1 MLDASRFGAK
11 NMIAIAGGL
20 LAVLGILA
28 GALLAV
34 APFGLVAAEP
44 SLSLWILFPLL
55 TMLGWFML
63 VVSDRNPLRGTATRF
78 VATPLLV
85 LALLAAVGLVAA
97 GAGLVAVQGAAGTL
111 SLCYVM
117 VVGGVLGATGTA
129 AYSRK
134 AGPPRTM

>member
-1 MLDASRFGAK
+1 MLEISFFGA
-11 NMIAIAGGL
+11 NTMIAIAGGL
-20 LAVLGILA
+20 LAVLGLLA
-28 GALLAV
+28 GALLAA
-34 APFGLVAAEP
+34 APFGLVATEP
-44 SLSLWILFPLL
+44 ALSLWILFPLL
-55 TMLGWFML
+55 TMVGWFML
-63 VVSDRNPLRGTATRF
+63 VVSDLDPLRGTATRL

-97 GAGLVAVQGAAGTL
+97 GAGLVAMHGASGML
-111 SLCYVM
+111 SLCYVL